1 MEELDLTEDLP
12 MKVVKVEKKTKK
24 NTPKVEYEDPEELV
38 SCLKNERVVVR
49 FIPRQTALVTNPKH
63 VLYGGMAETATR
75 TFVVPKLTSGI
86 FVNVLTKQ
94 EKDYLEHLMGL
105 EPNALSIYK
114 KEDNF
119 WDDSV
124 DGNISEVKLT
134 KQDTYLDL
142 SNPRDYI
149 KYKILLANKD
159 YIAPSL
165 QALEDRPKQSYQF
178 VLINEGD
185 ETKKAKEGLTTMQAC
200 YKEFGKIEDDA
211 AILKTIIELI
221 DGRPVATNSKLDFLQ
236 TKVNAII
243 QGNSKQFLKVVT
255 DPMLRTKS
263 LIKECI
269 EAGIISKR
277 GDYLY
282 VRSDNSPLCE
292 NGEEPTLNVAAK
304 YLNKPKHQDLKFAL
318 EAKLKQ

>member
-1 MEELDLTEDLP
+1 
-12 MKVVKVEKKTKK
+12 
-24 NTPKVEYEDPEELV
+24 
-38 SCLKNERVVVR
+38 
-49 FIPRQTALVTNPKH
+49 
-63 VLYGGMAETATR
+63 MAETATR

-200 YKEFGKIEDDA
+200 YKEFGKIEEDA